1 MQAERDRA
9 PVHKVQTGFLRVS
22 GLQTGAIDKKDNLA
36 SLQSVTQIYDSIFSL
51 LHLQCTCP
59 PTATCNEETGDC
71 ICAPNVTGEPGNE
84 CSRCEENTFGYDSIT
99 GCQECA
105 CQVEGTVA
113 GNMSC
118 SLETGQCYCKDN
130 VEGRTCD
137 HCSAGAF
144 NYPEC
149 ETCPCDLRGTT
160 EDICDQGSDSIDILD
175 LG

>member
-1 MQAERDRA
+1 MTR
-9 PVHKVQTGFLRVS
+9 
-22 GLQTGAIDKKDNLA
+22 
-36 SLQSVTQIYDSIFSL
+36 IFSL